1 MSEKT
6 IVIDLDS
13 KRLLVLVVIL
23 AVSVFSIYGYITAL
37 FAFIAPSEEFPL
49 DVTSVGTFDTGDSSK
64 TSFPRGDTVRIKAT
78 VEMATGYYYN
88 YVPSYYYYYDFV
100 GTISYRIIV
109 AVRDGDGAP
118 FFFTYQI
125 RNISPGDIQVTSY
138 DYTIPFT
145 ASKENYTI
153 RVMVWSDWLPDGD
166 ALATAAGEATF
177 EVT

>member
-1 MSEKT
+1 MIDLSEKT

-23 AVSVFSIYGYITAL
+23 AVSVFSFYGYITAL

-49 DVTSVGTFDTGDSSK
+49 DVTSVGTFDTDDSSK

-109 AVRDGDGAP
+109 TVRDGDGEP
-118 FFFTYQI
+118 VFFTSQI
-125 RNISPGDIQVTSY
+125 KAISPGESQETIY
-138 DYTIPFT
+138 DLKPSAGEY
-145 ASKENYTI
+145 EI

-166 ALATAAGEATF
+166 ALATTAGEATF